1 MKNLAKLLLLLALL
15 VCGAR
20 QAQAQTY
27 AKLNG
32 LYALVGV
39 INPAFEFTLSRD
51 FYERIPPLFQ
61 TA

>member
-1 MKNLAKLLLLLALL
+1 MKNIAKLLLLLALL

-39 INPAFEFTLSRD
+39 ICWLRT
-51 FYERIPPLFQ
+51 
-61 TA
+61 

>member
-20 QAQAQTY
+20 QTQAQTY

-39 INPAFEFTLSRD
+39 INPAFEFTLS
-51 FYERIPPLFQ
+51 PKSTFQ
-61 TA
+61 T